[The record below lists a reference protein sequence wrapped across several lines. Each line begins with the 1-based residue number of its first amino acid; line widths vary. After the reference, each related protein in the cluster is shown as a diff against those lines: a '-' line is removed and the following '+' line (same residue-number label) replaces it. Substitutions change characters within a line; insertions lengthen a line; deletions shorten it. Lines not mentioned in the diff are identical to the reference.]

1 MGYAAPWNI
10 HRYSICS
17 MSRLLRWETDENAFV
32 YTCKPHDFHIYI
44 YIYSPPEGADC
55 HSQGL
60 MTMPKHVDSRRFQQ
74 GEKTIHFPVT
84 FPWAHEVLVLGW
96 LDGFEYPGQPEA
108 FDFLEVFA
116 GRQALT
122 RTMPSP
128 QVTHCHLVQLLH
140 PAGLGT
146 KLATGAHPTTRPFM
160 DVLWNLL
167 LPQGGCL

>member
-1 MGYAAPWNI
+1 
-10 HRYSICS
+10 
-17 MSRLLRWETDENAFV
+17 
-32 YTCKPHDFHIYI
+32 
-44 YIYSPPEGADC
+44 
-55 HSQGL
+55 

-84 FPWAHEVLVLGW
+84 FPWAHEVLMLGW

-160 DVLWNLL
+160 DVLRNLL